1 MPKPNRIATIAV
13 WTITVFAA
21 VAIGSAGLSK
31 LITTGEWDRLFA
43 SWGYPA
49 WFMIVV
55 ACAELFGAIAL
66 LVPRFAVVGA
76 AVLGA
81 VMLGAAG
88 TLFTH
93 PGTHFFRGRQA
104 PMTATT
110 PIIWFVLLSVIAV
123 VRWRKLYR

>member
-1 MPKPNRIATIAV
+1 M
-13 WTITVFAA
+13 FAA